1 MANGIWDPYAD
12 KPPKPGIH
20 SPDPDGNHTPEGAVS
35 PGSIPVSPG
44 HEFVLKDEQEALAEK
59 VAGYSQE
66 FDEVCQARHNMGEE
80 KYGPGKFLNVDTMDE
95 ALQEVA
101 DLANYARYTYVK
113 VRLLQDRIQA
123 EEVAHE
129 QGVHSS

>member
-1 MANGIWDPYAD
+1 M
-12 KPPKPGIH
+12 
-20 SPDPDGNHTPEGAVS
+20 PDFNLEPEDLM
-35 PGSIPVSPG
+35 I
-44 HEFVLKDEQEALAEK
+44 AEK
-59 VAGYSQE
+59 VSAFSAE
-66 FDEVCQARHNMGEE
+66 FDQMCQDRHDLGEK

-95 ALQEVA
+95 ALMEIV

-129 QGVHSS
+129 QGVSDAG